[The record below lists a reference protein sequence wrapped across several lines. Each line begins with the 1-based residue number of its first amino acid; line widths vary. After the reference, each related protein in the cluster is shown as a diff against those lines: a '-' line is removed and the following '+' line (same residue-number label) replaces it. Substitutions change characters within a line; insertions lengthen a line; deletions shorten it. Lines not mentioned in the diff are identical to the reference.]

1 MGCSNCS
8 IPQNLYKNKDYEIL
22 TTPLNYNL
30 PFPSNCE
37 NISENHINKKLK
49 DEIISVSK
57 ILKEFET
64 IRRNLILKF
73 NELLL
78 ESEAYIFK
86 EKSTDIILRYLIY
99 SILFEQKGDLTYY
112 GIFYIDDPPFIHSDN
127 LDEKPIYIK
136 ITNFINSLVYY
147 RATIKQ
153 FENYEPELI
162 FILSEIKLNKGNLI
176 NDSKTLEIIQREINN
191 CIELLP
197 LLKKFIIYGLFNFK
211 KEVIA
216 YVSRKHFYDSEIIK
230 IIEDNYKIYEEKE
243 LYECLIKLKKQ
254 YPKEFESILLVN
266 NKKNAKEEIE
276 KIIKINSN
284 INNIE

>member
-211 KEVIA
+211 KEVIN
-216 YVSRKHFYDSEIIK
+216 YVSKINYYNPEIIN
-230 IIEDNYKIYEEKE
+230 IIEENYKIYEEKE
-243 LYECLIKLKKQ
+243 LYDCLKKLKKK
-254 YPKEFESILLVN
+254 YPKQFESI
-266 NKKNAKEEIE
+266 
-276 KIIKINSN
+276 
-284 INNIE
+284 

>member
-112 GIFYIDDPPFIHSDN
+112 GIFYIDEPPFINSDN

-162 FILSEIKLNKGNLI
+162 FILSEIKLNKTHSN
-176 NDSKTLEIIQREINN
+176 NDFKILEVIQTEINN

-211 KEVIA
+211 KEVIN
-216 YVSRKHFYDSEIIK
+216 YVSKINYYNPEIIN
-230 IIEDNYKIYEEKE
+230 IIEENYKIYEEKE
-243 LYECLIKLKKQ
+243 LYDCLKKLKKK
-254 YPKEFESILLVN
+254 YPKQFESIELVS
-266 NKKNAKEEIE
+266 NKKDVKEEIE

-284 INNIE
+284 INNI

>member
-99 SILFEQKGDLTYY
+99 SILFEQKGDLTNY

-176 NDSKTLEIIQREINN
+176 NDSKTLEIIQ
-191 CIELLP
+191 
-197 LLKKFIIYGLFNFK
+197 
-211 KEVIA
+211 KEVIN
-216 YVSRKHFYDSEIIK
+216 YVSKINYYNPEIIN
-230 IIEDNYKIYEEKE
+230 IIEENYKIYEEKE
-243 LYECLIKLKKQ
+243 LYDCLKKLKKK
-254 YPKEFESILLVN
+254 YPKQFESIELVS
-266 NKKNAKEEIE
+266 NKKDVKEEIE

-284 INNIE
+284 INNI

>member
-1 MGCSNCS
+1 MGCSYCS
-8 IPQNLYKNKDYEIL
+8 ISVNTNEKKDFEIL
-22 TTPLNYNL
+22 NTPLNYNL
-30 PFPSNCE
+30 PFPLNYE
-37 NISENHINKKLK
+37 NISENHINKNLK
-49 DEIISVSK
+49 DQILTVSK
-57 ILKEFET
+57 ILKEFEL

-112 GIFYIDDPPFIHSDN
+112 GIFYIEDPPFIHSDN
-127 LDEKPIYIK
+127 LEEKPIYLK

-162 FILSEIKLNKGNLI
+162 FILSEIKLNKGLSND
-176 NDSKTLEIIQREINN
+176 DSKILEIIQTEVNN